1 MLGRTALRG
10 FERREL
16 GGEQLMR
23 ILAVGAH
30 PDDVEIGCG
39 GLLAMDGIAKHIL
52 HLSNG
57 ETSKYADGE
66 RRKAE
71 AEAAARI
78 LDARIHFF
86 EIPGRQI
93 SADETSCLRL
103 VGLIREIRPD
113 LLLTHW
119 ERDGHPDHLG
129 AHRLVRKAFYLSHAK
144 TEVSTPPWR
153 CRNLLYFHPFSS
165 GFGFTPE
172 FVLDIS
178 AVYAKK
184 LEALRCHRSQE
195 SFIMPQVEA
204 VSRYF
209 GHSSGIE
216 RAEPFRAEMPLVLSL
231 GHLISGEGH

>member
-1 MLGRTALRG
+1 
-10 FERREL
+10 
-16 GGEQLMR
+16 MR

-66 RRKAE
+66 TRKAE
-71 AEAAARI
+71 AEAAARV
-78 LDARIHFF
+78 LDAKIHLF

-93 SADETSCLRL
+93 TADETNCLRL
-103 VGLIREIRPD
+103 IALIRDLKPD
-113 LLLTHW
+113 LLVTHW
-119 ERDGHPDHLG
+119 ERDGHTDHRST
-129 AHRLVRKAFYLSHAK
+129 HHLVREAFYLSGAK
-144 TEVSTPPWR
+144 VDVVPPPWK

-165 GFGFTPE
+165 GYGFIPE
-172 FVLDIS
+172 FVLDIT

-195 SFIMPQVEA
+195 SFVMPQVEV

-209 GHSSGIE
+209 GQNSGIE
-216 RAEPFRAEMPLVLSL
+216 RAEPFRAEMPLVL
-231 GHLISGEGH
+231 GMGNFIGGGGR

>member
-1 MLGRTALRG
+1 
-10 FERREL
+10 
-16 GGEQLMR
+16 MR

-39 GLLAMDGIAKHIL
+39 GLLAMEGIAKHIL

-66 RRKAE
+66 TRKAE
-71 AEAAARI
+71 AEEAARI
-78 LDARIHFF
+78 LGAQIHFF

-93 SADETSCLRL
+93 TADETSCLRL
-103 VGLIREIRPD
+103 IGLIREIKPD

-119 ERDGHPDHLG
+119 ERDGHPDHQG
-129 AHRLVRKAFYLSHAK
+129 AHHLVRKAFYLSGAK
-144 TEVSTPPWR
+144 TDVARPPWR

-165 GFGFTPE
+165 GFGFAPE
-172 FVLDIS
+172 FVLDIT

-184 LEALRCHRSQE
+184 IEALRCHRSQK
-195 SFIMPQVEA
+195 SFVMPQVEV

-209 GHSSGIE
+209 GHNSGIE
-216 RAEPFRAEMPLVLSL
+216 RAEPFRAEMPLVLGL
-231 GHLISGEGH
+231 GNLIGGEGH